1 MNQSKTLIDSE
12 EGVFKRL
19 ITGKFGL
26 VDTFWGVYFAVSILF
41 NIVLNAIED
50 INTLIALNILNSSYL
65 IFACICVWKAANLF
79 QGKKYWSILAKV
91 IVLISLISN
100 IIIVISM
107 IIYFF
112 TH

>member
-12 EGVFKRL
+12 EGVFRRL

-26 VDTFWGVYFAVSILF
+26 VDTFWGVYVAVSVLF

-50 INTLIALNILNSSYL
+50 INTLVALNILNSSYL
-65 IFACICVWKAANLF
+65 IFACICVWKAANIF
-79 QGKKYWSILAKV
+79 QGKKYWSILAKT
-91 IVLISLISN
+91 IALISLIFN
-100 IIIVISM
+100 IITVVSM
-107 IIYFF
+107 IVYFS